1 MVELVEK
8 FSVLAAD
15 RYIPLVATVEP
26 EGTNLASVAIP
37 VVRKSV
43 PLNVSPD
50 PLAKA
55 LALDA

>member
-1 MVELVEK
+1 LVELVEK

-26 EGTNLASVAIP
+26 EGTNLAAVAMP

-43 PLNVSPD
+43 PLNVNPD
-50 PLAKA
+50 PLASV
-55 LALDA
+55 LAFDA